1 MVLTPA
7 RRRRSF
13 ALSVLLVAVNL
24 VMVNWIAQGHFGRFD
39 LTRDGLYTLH
49 PATIDMLADLDD
61 LVTMR
66 VYLSEKAFKNQTRYA
81 HIPREI
87 RDLVEE
93 FGARGKGKLKIDFRD
108 PTDDPELE
116 MEARSAGVQQLDLS
130 GRDEQSAVV
139 FKAFVGMVLSY
150 GGKEDQAIPV
160 AMPVETLEFNL
171 AMAISRLTQRET
183 ITIGFNALKSLPEGM
198 PPQYAAQM
206 GQTQDEHDID
216 GDYQAVRGML
226 EKQFDVE
233 KVKLDAEVPSHID
246 LLVVHNVAG
255 MDDKAQFYL
264 DQYLMSGGK
273 LIVLTE
279 GTEPNAQ
286 MGTLVART
294 SMPDN
299 LFAHYGFTV
308 ARNLVMDTQ
317 CAQVLFQAPF
327 YFVPR
332 LLTNYFDPESSLMN
346 GVGPFYVVHASSIE
360 LNPPPGVEG
369 VVLAQ
374 TTPAAWAQEGFF
386 NLDRRT
392 IKPPESIDDY
402 SQFDMVG
409 LLKGEFTSYF
419 SNRAIPDGVF
429 TSNEGPTLED
439 FENQGFMIDEDE
451 SDESDETDEE
461 AVEEED
467 TPGGGLLQ
475 VAGGGEEPQDA
486 AVPQDAEVPPGTEA
500 PGATEDPVEA
510 AAEPMAES
518 PVDEEFLGAG
528 APFIIERSPETTIVV
543 VGSSRFL
550 TNEFLRNNLQG
561 SVEFF
566 WTLVDRMTTGSRLS
580 EVRNRMISP
589 PSVRAD
595 LAPGEKTGIKFLG
608 MLAVPTLVLIVG
620 ILMFV
625 VRRTRKVNA

>member
-24 VMVNWIAQGHFGRFD
+24 VLFNWIAQDHFGRFD
-39 LTRDGLYTLH
+39 LTHDGLYTLH
-49 PATIDMLADLDD
+49 PATVDLLADLDD

-66 VYLSEKAFKNQTRYA
+66 VYLSEKAFKNQTRYS

-93 FGARGKGKLKIDFRD
+93 FGARGRGRLKIDFRD

-116 MEARSAGVQQLDLS
+116 MEARSAGVEQLDLS

-139 FKAFVGMVLSY
+139 FKAFIGMVLSY

-171 AMAISRLTQRET
+171 AMAITRLTQRET
-183 ITIGFNALKSLPEGM
+183 ITIGFDAIKSLPEGI

-216 GDYQAVRGML
+216 GDYSRVRGEL
-226 EKQFDVE
+226 QKQFEVE
-233 KVKLDAEVPSHID
+233 KVKLDKEVPSHID

-264 DQYLMSGGK
+264 DQYLMGGGK

-279 GTEPNAQ
+279 GTEENAQ
-286 MGTLVART
+286 MRSLVART
-294 SMPDN
+294 SMPEN

-308 ARNLVMDTQ
+308 AKNLVLDTQ
-317 CAQVLFQAPF
+317 CYQRLFEPPVYLLPKVLA
-327 YFVPR
+327 
-332 LLTNYFDPESSLMN
+332 NYFDPESSLMN
-346 GVGPFYVVHASSIE
+346 GVGSFFVVLASSIE

-374 TTPAAWAQEGFF
+374 STPAAWAQEGFF

-402 SQFDMVG
+402 SQFDIVG

-419 SNRAIPDGVF
+419 SNRALPDGVV
-429 TSNEGPTLED
+429 TANQGPTLED
-439 FENQGFMIDEDE
+439 LENQGFKFEDDEPEDAE
-451 SDESDETDEE
+451 PEKAEE
-461 AVEEED
+461 EPVEEED
-467 TPGGGLLQ
+467 TPGGGLVQ
-475 VAGGGEEPQDA
+475 AEPEPQEAGEPQETGEPQDA
-486 AVPQDAEVPPGTEA
+486 EKPAEAAADAEEEPQDAEVPEGTEG
-500 PGATEDPVEA
+500 PGPA
-510 AAEPMAES
+510 
-518 PVDEEFLGAG
+518 
-528 APFIIERSPETTIVV
+528 APFILEKSPETTIVV

-550 TNEFLRNNLQG
+550 TNDYLGLSGNLEFL
-561 SVEFF
+561 
-566 WTLVDRMTTGSRLS
+566 WTLVDRMTTGSRLT
-580 EVRNRMISP
+580 EVRNRMSAP

-595 LAPGEKTGIKFLG
+595 LSPGEKTGIKFLG
-608 MLAVPTLVLIVG
+608 MLAVPTLVLIIG
-620 ILMFV
+620 ILMYV
-625 VRRTRKVNA
+625 VRKTRRTNA